1 MIRINLI
8 NLPIHN
14 MQGASTKDKEREQ
27 YIVKKAIQ
35 SFNDDNDDK
44 IGNEMGRETSKANKL
59 FPKVKMLY

>member
-1 MIRINLI
+1 ML
-8 NLPIHN
+8 
-14 MQGASTKDKEREQ
+14 QQKTKEREQ

-44 IGNEMGRETSKANKL
+44 IGIEMDRETSKANKL

>member
-1 MIRINLI
+1 ML
-8 NLPIHN
+8 
-14 MQGASTKDKEREQ
+14 QQKTKEREQ
-27 YIVKKAIQ
+27 LYIVKKAIQ

>member
-1 MIRINLI
+1 MLQQR
-8 NLPIHN
+8 
-14 MQGASTKDKEREQ
+14 TKEREQ

-59 FPKVKMLY
+59 FPKVKMLF